1 MKENNV
7 VTSEANRKLCQGW
20 EHDDFQRKQCTNQK
34 NRPFGLQGNNRYKIT
49 TFLSEQ
55 RNLKWKSRDDL
66 EVFLWNIADY
76 S

>member
-34 NRPFGLQGNNRYKIT
+34 NRPFGLYMLEGAVVTGTHKI
-49 TFLSEQ
+49 
-55 RNLKWKSRDDL
+55 L
-66 EVFLWNIADY
+66 ERQKE
-76 S
+76 

>member
-34 NRPFGLQGNNRYKIT
+34 NRPFGLKYWNDKKNNHSKFYNNEKTYIII
-49 TFLSEQ
+49 LH
-55 RNLKWKSRDDL
+55 NMALC
-66 EVFLWNIADY
+66 
-76 S
+76 